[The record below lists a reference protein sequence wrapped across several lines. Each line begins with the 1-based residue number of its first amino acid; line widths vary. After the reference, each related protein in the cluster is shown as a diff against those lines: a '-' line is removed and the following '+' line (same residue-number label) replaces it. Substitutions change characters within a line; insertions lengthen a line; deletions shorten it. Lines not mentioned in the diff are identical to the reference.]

1 MALAEGG
8 VEGLTSVISHATA
21 PAFMLGAVAGFL
33 SILINRAERVADMER
48 ASAANSGASPAELAL
63 LTERMHILHGAI
75 YFAVLSALSTAS
87 LLVAAF
93 VSSLIGLRHELGMAV
108 LFTLALLLLM
118 GSLVNLTRDVRL
130 AMRALPQRAPGRP
143 GGGTDR

>member
-1 MALAEGG
+1 MSLADGG
-8 VEGLTSVISHATA
+8 VDGLTTVISHATA

-33 SILINRAERVADMER
+33 SILINRAERVTELER
-48 ASAANSGASPAELAL
+48 AKATDPAATPADVAQ

-93 VSSLIGLRHELGMAV
+93 VSSFIGLRHELGMAV
-108 LFTLALLLLM
+108 LFTLALILLM
-118 GSLVNLTRDVRL
+118 GSLVNLTRDVRI
-130 AMRALPQRAPGRP
+130 AM
-143 GGGTDR
+143 